1 VYLVEG
7 LFCVCIIYALL
18 YVVFLVFQS
27 VCVVEIRNGGIL
39 PGSNLDED
47 KEIVTNRPKNRSIV
61 Q

>member
-1 VYLVEG
+1 
-7 LFCVCIIYALL
+7 VCIIYALL